1 MLTREEVVERIQAL
15 PPAEAARAAKLA
27 LKLYGPAPKPPNP
40 RSRKARMWRARIT
53 ERLPVPHAKQAEI
66 EASPA
71 KRKVICAGRRAGKTT
86 LAARAG
92 ILAAL
97 DGKRVLLTS
106 TSQDQADAFWEKA
119 VAWLGEAI
127 ERKAVRKN
135 ETKRILTFVL
145 TGGRIKVKTAREPD
159 ELRGDFCDLFV
170 GDEAA
175 RLKSTAWSEVIAP
188 MLADTDG
195 EAWLIS
201 TPNRINWFFE
211 RFERGLADGARW
223 RSWHFTTYDN
233 PTLSAAAVAELES
246 DMESEEAHRQ
256 EILAEFLSGEGAVFS
271 NLDAVLTLKPSTPGE
286 HAGHAIVMGLDW
298 GQANDYT
305 VPVLFCQTCM
315 REVHIERMRRQRWET
330 MRERVA
336 TLYWQWR
343 VSRLTA
349 ESNSIGGPNIEELE
363 KLDLA
368 WFAEKVAEGDVDAG
382 NWTADELTAPRTR
395 ALRADAFE
403 TTSDSKSQVVQAL
416 KVCFEKA
423 KARWL
428 ADSVARG
435 EAQAYE
441 ARVSPTTGRVTY
453 SAPEGMHDDTVIA
466 RCLAWSAAYTQTGG
480 FADL

>member
-1 MLTREEVVERIQAL
+1 MLSREEVAARILAL
-15 PPAEAARAAKLA
+15 PAAEQARAVSLA
-27 LKLYGPAPKPPNP
+27 LRLYGPALPKPDPA
-40 RSRKARMWRARIT
+40 SARARGWRRRI
-53 ERLPVPHAKQAEI
+53 EARLPVPHLKQAEI
-66 EASPA
+66 EASTA

-119 VAWLGEAI
+119 VAWLGEAV
-127 ERKAVRKN
+127 EAKALRKN
-135 ETKRILTFVL
+135 ESRRVLTFGL

-159 ELRGDFCDLFV
+159 ELRGDYCDLFV

-175 RLKSTAWSEVIAP
+175 RLKSTAWSEVVAP

-195 EAWLIS
+195 DAWLIS
-201 TPNRINWFFE
+201 SPNRINWFFE
-211 RFERGLADGARW
+211 RYQRGLADGVRW

-233 PTLSAAAVAELES
+233 PHLSKAAVAELES
-246 DMESEEAHRQ
+246 DMESDEAHRQ

-271 NLDAVLTLKPSTPGE
+271 NLDAVLTLKPSRPDE
-286 HAGHAIVMGLDW
+286 HRGHRVVMGLDW

-305 VPVLFCQTCM
+305 APALFCETCM
-315 REVHIERMRRQRWET
+315 REVWIERMRRQRWET

-336 TLYWQWR
+336 ALYRSWSVAR
-343 VSRLTA
+343 CVA

-363 KLDLA
+363 KLGL
-368 WFAEKVAEGDVDAG
+368 KVE
-382 NWTADELTAPRTR
+382 
-395 ALRADAFE
+395 AFE
-403 TTSDSKSQVVQAL
+403 TTSLTKAQVVQSL
-416 KVCFEKA
+416 KVCFEKGE
-423 KARWL
+423 ARWL
-428 ADSVARG
+428 DDPAGRG

-441 ARVSPTTGRVTY
+441 SRVSPTTGRVSY

-466 RCLAWSAAYTQTGG
+466 RCLAWYGVLHPEPKPRPISQLSTLE
-480 FADL
+480 ADLTEALYR